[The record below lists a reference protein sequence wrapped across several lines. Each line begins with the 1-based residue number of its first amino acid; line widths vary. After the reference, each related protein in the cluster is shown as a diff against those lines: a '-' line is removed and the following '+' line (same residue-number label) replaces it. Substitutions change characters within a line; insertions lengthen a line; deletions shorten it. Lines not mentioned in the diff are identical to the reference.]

1 MYKGTSFV
9 LFLGYSNLCS
19 KTFSFNSSQN
29 IMKISIDW
37 GNVCISVTISILSH
51 WVLSIFPR
59 RMYGNSGITSHIRK
73 TVLIFVLN

>member
-9 LFLGYSNLCS
+9 LFLGYCNLCS

-37 GNVCISVTISILSH
+37 GIVCISVAISILSPRI
-51 WVLSIFPR
+51 LSIFRDGCMEIPELQAILEKLFL
-59 RMYGNSGITSHIRK
+59 S
-73 TVLIFVLN
+73 LF